1 MSINRRHMLT
11 GLAAAVPATA
21 ISSNAATAI
30 ASNADAAN
38 SDAELF
44 RLEAEFNEACVLWEA
59 ASESV
64 DDVEWKNRRKALSAA
79 IAEVDRKCAVVCALA
94 YRIMDMR
101 AHTPAGILLKLRVEH
116 AWSMDEDWEKT
127 RKRSSRLDQGRP

>member
-1 MSINRRHMLT
+1 MSINRRHVLT
-11 GLAAAVPATA
+11 SIAAAVPATA

-30 ASNADAAN
+30 ASNADATH

-59 ASESV
+59 VSESV
-64 DDVEWKNRRKALSAA
+64 DDAEWKNRRKALSAA
-79 IAEVDRKCAVVCALA
+79 IAEVDRQCAVVFALA
-94 YRIMDMR
+94 HRIMDIR

-116 AWSMDEDWEKT
+116 AWSMDEDWGEKT
-127 RKRSSRLDQGRP
+127 KKK

>member
-11 GLAAAVPATA
+11 GLAVAVPTTA

-38 SDAELF
+38 SDAGLF

-59 ASESV
+59 A
-64 DDVEWKNRRKALSAA
+64 
-79 IAEVDRKCAVVCALA
+79 C
-94 YRIMDMR
+94 
-101 AHTPAGILLKLRVEH
+101 
-116 AWSMDEDWEKT
+116 EKST
-127 RKRSSRLDQGRP
+127 MSNVKR

>member
-11 GLAAAVPATA
+11 GLAVAVPTTA

-30 ASNADAAN
+30 ASNADAAK

-59 ASESV
+59 TSESV
-64 DDVEWKNRRKALSAA
+64 DAVEWKNQSVECGGGRGGPAMRGRLCPRPSHHGHARTYAGRNP
-79 IAEVDRKCAVVCALA
+79 AEVAR
-94 YRIMDMR
+94 R
-101 AHTPAGILLKLRVEH
+101 
-116 AWSMDEDWEKT
+116 T
-127 RKRSSRLDQGRP
+127 RMVDG